1 MAAVLKT
8 VEGAEPSVGSNPT
21 LSANKFNME
30 NCSKKEFPRGRA
42 HRVLQHMKRL

>member
-1 MAAVLKT
+1 
-8 VEGAEPSVGSNPT
+8 
-21 LSANKFNME
+21 ME